1 MEAENHVLDRH
12 LNNFYHSNQS
22 GFQDKGNP
30 NFFLGWIFHSIHT
43 LQFICY
49 RDI

>member
-1 MEAENHVLDRH
+1 MH

-30 NFFLGWIFHSIHT
+30 NFLSLHIILGHHDFLGWIFSQHS
-43 LQFICY
+43 
-49 RDI
+49 